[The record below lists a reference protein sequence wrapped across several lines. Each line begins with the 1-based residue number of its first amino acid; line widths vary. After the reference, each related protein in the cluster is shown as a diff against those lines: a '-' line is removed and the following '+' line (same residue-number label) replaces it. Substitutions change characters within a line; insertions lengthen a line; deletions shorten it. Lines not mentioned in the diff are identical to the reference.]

1 MAIDKETNK
10 SVGGGGGIDIEST
23 DQSITIT
30 ETEPGKK
37 DLSVN
42 WGDMPGTVITSPD
55 SSVNVTETDKNTFEL
70 SVPLAT
76 EERNGLLSAVG
87 KYQNDHS
94 QLIET
99 TEQAET
105 ANIAAGLLMNK
116 DLEFY
121 PEEGQMMTWKDT
133 NGKLHLSRYEPNTAK
148 NNGFIPSNWRTAVYD
163 AVAESII
170 VESKSGDTVEPAA
183 GQFRVAQSFNG
194 GWTWT
199 NYLDTTSPNEN
210 WGIGTAYKGTAV
222 FISRNSSQEI
232 EYSTDGGVTWTRANL
247 PSKKRWNSVWVDE
260 NERFCFHSESNEVV
274 ATADFSI
281 FTDVSA
287 DYPAGCRCYFL
298 PEDPTRYPY
307 ANKTS
312 NWVCIVRESVFGM
325 QQNVIYQK
333 GPNGWFKWYTMGTGQ
348 EITRHFPIKIQYEA
362 ADGTITME
370 PADLFVNDEMRAYA
384 PILYINSNDRY
395 YLWSDQTDWWVFP
408 ILYSKKENK
417 VFAIVSND
425 DKIYQAV
432 GPIPQSGTGLQ
443 LSKTETI
450 INGTQAVNF
459 IPYGEDSI
467 FTFGGVKHDDSG
479 FRQSDFNLFL
489 TISGKTV
496 ISTPPDFWR
505 EIPLIDE
512 NKNGLLLQEGNT
524 VNTAELGDF
533 LEKRTVGAN
542 TEIGTVHS
550 DRITEYAN
558 YMLQNSNGVCW
569 CMVDVADMVDN
580 TTKVYSDEECT
591 TEIGVVTNHS
601 YNPHNP
607 LDVEV
612 NIGGT
617 TEVYVIDPTK
627 IPQSLATTAAL
638 IAARVEINNLL
649 AELNYLR
656 AEIGHEK
663 ITEEYTPDD
672 FDVENTVIRASD
684 GEGFQF
690 TGWNSTSWVFIEGV
704 SHLIVKM
711 GPGATGGI
719 AFYNA
724 QKQYISGTQSYNENT
739 ETEITIPS
747 NAFYMRT
754 CIKMSNPNQYF
765 KLIYDSEGLYKKN
778 DDLDAAK
785 LGYWTGTTAN
795 LPPTGSREAN
805 KLYITTD

>member
-10 SVGGGGGIDIEST
+10 SVGGSEVNIISSDYSLYIETTPDGEKDI
-23 DQSITIT
+23 
-30 ETEPGKK
+30 K
-37 DLSVN
+37 VN
-42 WGDMPGTVITSPD
+42 WDEGPETHITSPD
-55 SSVNVTETDKNTFEL
+55 GSINVAQDGRNFEI

-99 TEQAET
+99 TEQTAT

-210 WGIGTAYKGTAV
+210 WGVGTAYKGTAV
-222 FISRNSSQEI
+222 FISRNNSQEI

-247 PSKKRWNSVWVDE
+247 PAKKRWNSVWVDE
-260 NERFCFHSESNEVV
+260 NERFCFHNEANEVV
-274 ATADFSI
+274 ATADFST

-287 DYPAGCRCYFL
+287 DYPTGCRCYFL
-298 PEDPTRYPY
+298 PDDPTRYDSVS
-307 ANKTS
+307 KIS
-312 NWVCIVRESVFGM
+312 NWVCLVREQIWGM
-325 QQNVIYQK
+325 WQNVFYLK
-333 GPNGWFKWYTMGTGQ
+333 GNNGWFRYYTMGSSQ
-348 EITRHFPIKIQYEA
+348 EVTRHFPIKLQKEA
-362 ADGTITME
+362 ADGTITKID
-370 PADLFVNDEMRAYA
+370 ADVFVNDELKSYA
-384 PILYINSNDRY
+384 PVLYINSSKKY
-395 YLWSDQTDWWVFP
+395 VVSGESSDWWVYP
-408 ILYSKKENK
+408 ILISERTN
-417 VFAIVSND
+417 
-425 DKIYQAV
+425 KIYAV
-432 GPIPQSGTGLQ
+432 ASNGTNIYYAEGTIPQGGTGV
-443 LSKTETI
+443 I
-450 INGTQAVNF
+450 ITKGDIAIAGTQAVNF
-459 IPYGEDSI
+459 IPYGSDSI
-467 FTFGGVKHDDSG
+467 FTFGGVKHDESG

-489 TISGKTV
+489 TISGNSV
-496 ISTPPDFWR
+496 IATPPDFWR

-524 VNTAELGDF
+524 VKTAELGNF
-533 LEKRTVGAN
+533 LEERTTGDNPV
-542 TEIGTVHS
+542 IGTVHS

-569 CMVDVADMVDN
+569 CMVDVADMVDG

-617 TEVYVIDPTK
+617 TEVFVIDQTK
-627 IPQSLATTAAL
+627 IPQSLATTAAI
-638 IAARVEINNLL
+638 IAAIN
-649 AELNYLR
+649 ELKK
-656 AEIGHEK
+656 K
-663 ITEEYTPDD
+663 I
-672 FDVENTVIRASD
+672 I
-684 GEGFQF
+684 
-690 TGWNSTSWVFIEGV
+690 IC
-704 SHLIVKM
+704 VKVLHQAY
-711 GPGATGGI
+711 GATTFTDLTNQLQWNANDQRWEAALTCNLGATIYATTDGNDPQPD
-719 AFYNA
+719 ASNVGFFYTVA
-724 QKQYISGTQSYNENT
+724 AKSGTFQVYVIGSLFTDGTNT
-739 ETEITIPS
+739 GPL
-747 NAFYMRT
+747 M
-754 CIKMSNPNQYF
+754 
-765 KLIYDSEGLYKKN
+765 LIL
-778 DDLDAAK
+778 
-785 LGYWTGTTAN
+785 
-795 LPPTGSREAN
+795 
-805 KLYITTD
+805 